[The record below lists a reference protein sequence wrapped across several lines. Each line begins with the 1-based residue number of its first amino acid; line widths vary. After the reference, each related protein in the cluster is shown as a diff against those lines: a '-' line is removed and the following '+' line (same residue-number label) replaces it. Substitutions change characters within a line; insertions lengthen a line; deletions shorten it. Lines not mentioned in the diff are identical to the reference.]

1 MLHLLILGRFEGP
14 YNGGSDRM
22 SLLGVSCLALASV
35 APNRLLKETALGYRA
50 VQGVLSSAISGW
62 VKVVNPQWRNGRALR
77 DVFEFSAYPVSESL
91 WGWAAASRRLWLLSC
106 GDAV

>member
-1 MLHLLILGRFEGP
+1 MLGWHSALACGILVMLHLLILRRFEGP

-22 SLLGVSCLALASV
+22 SLLGVSCLALAYV

-62 VKVVNPQWRNGRALR
+62 VK
-77 DVFEFSAYPVSESL
+77 D
-91 WGWAAASRRLWLLSC
+91 C
-106 GDAV
+106 